1 MGLITPVGYKKETFS
16 VHMNREE
23 GEWFVKTL
31 EELSV
36 QNSKTKSF
44 QQLKNDFEQKGLE
57 DFELFWHSKP
67 LKTLKSYGLL
77 VL

>member
-1 MGLITPVGYKKETFS
+1 
-16 VHMNREE
+16 MNKEE
-23 GEWFVKTL
+23 GEWFAYIL

-36 QNSKTKSF
+36 QNSKPKSF
-44 QQLKNDFEQKGLE
+44 QQLKNDYEQKGLE

-67 LKTLKSYGLL
+67 LKTLKSFGLL